1 MPSYPLRALVLRKTK
16 LGETDVILTLLAE
29 DGRQVRAVAKG
40 LRKPGSRFG
49 AQLEPFSVDD
59 LLLHT
64 GRSLEVISEVRSVA
78 SHAGLRED
86 LDRSAAAAVVVDL
99 LDKISVEGQVEPSL
113 FALSTTTLSVMEDAP
128 VEVQGRLLVAFLIKA
143 MAMHGYRPE
152 LESCAAC
159 ASECPASDSFSPAAG
174 GALCAACG
182 ALDPS
187 ALRFPAQAREWLLR
201 LLSLRMSEVATL
213 EMPAAAVEDCFAL
226 LRSFIAYHV
235 PARLRALDFYGA
247 LG

>member
-16 LGETDVILTLLAE
+16 LGETDLILTLLAE

-49 AQLEPFSVDD
+49 AQLEPFSVVD

-64 GRSLEVISEVRSVA
+64 GRNLEVVSEVRTVA

-86 LDRSAAAAVVVDL
+86 LDRSASAAVVSDL
-99 LDKISVEGQVEPSL
+99 LDKTSSEGQLEPSL
-113 FALSTTTLSVMEDAP
+113 YALAVTSLEVMEEASADAQP
-128 VEVQGRLLVAFLIKA
+128 QLVVAFLVKA

-159 ASECPASDSFSPAAG
+159 AADAAASDAFSPSAG
-174 GALCAACG
+174 GALCSECG
-182 ALDPS
+182 HLDPS
-187 ALRFPAQAREWLLR
+187 SLRFPAEAREWLRR
-201 LLSLRMSEVATL
+201 LLGLRMAEVADL
-213 EMPAAAVEDCFAL
+213 DMPEAAVADCFVL
-226 LRSFIAYHV
+226 LRSFIGFHV
-235 PARLRALDFYGA
+235 PARLRALEFYGT
-247 LG
+247 LR